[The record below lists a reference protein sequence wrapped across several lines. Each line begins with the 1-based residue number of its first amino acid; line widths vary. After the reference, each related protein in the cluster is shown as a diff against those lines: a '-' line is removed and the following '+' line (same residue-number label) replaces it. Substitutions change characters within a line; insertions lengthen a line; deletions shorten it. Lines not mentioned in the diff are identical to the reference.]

1 MEKVRPR
8 LVIDTN
14 VFVSGL
20 ISGTG
25 PSARILRAIQNKQA
39 IHLVSDPIVEEYL
52 RVLDYPR
59 IRRFKRVTDAFIADM
74 SAYLVYQTERVDLVS
89 RIKMSP
95 DPDDD
100 IFLETAVDG
109 RATLLVTGDKTTC
122 SHCEWWKPYLS
133 SRPGKR
139 WSGWASEGLTQTRMG
154 SGREFS
160 SSSTRVVHLLGL

>member
-1 MEKVRPR
+1 VDKNKVRPR

-25 PSARILRAIQNKQA
+25 FPAQILNAIRHKKA

-59 IRRFKRVTDAFIADM
+59 IRKFRNITDEFIADIA
-74 SAYLVYQTERVDLVS
+74 AYLVYQTERVELVS
-89 RIKMSP
+89 KITLSR

-100 IFLETAVDG
+100 VFLETAVDG
-109 RATLLVTGDKTTC
+109 KATLLVTGDKTHLI
-122 SHCEWWKPYLS
+122 SLRVIEGIPIVA
-133 SRPGKR
+133 
-139 WSGWASEGLTQTRMG
+139 ASEAIVRL
-154 SGREFS
+154 GR
-160 SSSTRVVHLLGL
+160 